1 MLNRPRAFLQCHQS
15 GISLLEVL
23 VTVVIIAF
31 GLLGMAGLQS
41 KTQVAGVESFQRVQA
56 ALLAADMGERIN
68 ANRAHA
74 GYYVTGGTVG
84 TGDGQPADCTALALG
99 SARDICEW
107 SNALKGSGEK
117 AGSSNVGSMQG
128 GRACITQVQALDPTS
143 GVCAP
148 GIYLIT
154 VVWQGLHQTSEPASN
169 CGLNLYGTNGYRR
182 AMSLQ
187 VSVGLPSC

>member
-1 MLNRPRAFLQCHQS
+1 MLIGQRALVQSHQS

-41 KTQVAGVESFQRVQA
+41 KTQVAGIESFQRVQA

-68 ANRAHA
+68 ANRAQA
-74 GYYVTGGTVG
+74 GNYVAGGAIG
-84 TGDGQPADCTALALG
+84 TGDNQPADCTALALG
-99 SARDICEW
+99 STRDLCEW
-107 SNALKGSGEK
+107 SHALKGSGEK
-117 AGSSNVGSMQG
+117 AGGANVGSMQG
-128 GRACITQVQALDPTS
+128 GLGCITQVQAPNPAS
-143 GVCAP
+143 GVCTP

-154 VVWQGLHQTSEPASN
+154 VAWQGMHQTIEPAST
-169 CGLNLYGTNGYRR
+169 CGQNLYGSAGYRR
-182 AMSLQ
+182 ALSMQ